1 MTPDQQTIA
10 IHRILGY
17 EAPTRPDWRLL
28 IPDYLNDP
36 DSMGALIARMVG
48 DGHRIS
54 LDYGKRYYSMTLVG
68 TTHVMCR
75 RSTSLTRLVA
85 GMFMDLYAETLQ
97 PPTVDVRPLPPR
109 EVIALPDTA
118 DA

>member
-1 MTPDQQTIA
+1 
-10 IHRILGY
+10 
-17 EAPTRPDWRLL
+17 
-28 IPDYLNDP
+28 
-36 DSMGALIARMVG
+36 MGSLIAHMVN

-75 RSTSLTRLVA
+75 RGTSLTRLVA
-85 GMFMDLYAETLQ
+85 GMFLDRYAETLQ

-109 EVIALPDTA
+109 EVIALPDTQ
-118 DA
+118 